1 MSLQRADGQKRK
13 ERDQLIK
20 ERALS
25 TLGFVTE
32 GQEGDAY

>member
-1 MSLQRADGQKRK
+1 MCLRRADRQKRK

-20 ERALS
+20 ERALG